1 MADIITISELKK
13 NLGPGLGLRKNKYL
27 LEVPL
32 SQGRQIN
39 TLCQATSL
47 PERAMSTTSVYFAG
61 RKYNIRG
68 ETDYQGTYEI
78 SIVDDSSMSLRKAFD
93 SWMYT
98 VDNSNWVESS
108 SDSTDIHTINDIPR
122 GQKNAYQSDVSIWQI
137 DSNGNKVYGYK
148 LQNAFP
154 SSVGTVAL
162 DDNGDGGLTEFSVVF
177 TFSEFIPVSEA
188 PVVYP
193 DDVVNNT
200 SQSNDSGFDNLFTNI
215 GKNES
220 SYLGNSVT
228 NPFAISSIPGDF
240 SNSLGNSLINDI
252 QTDFTVP
259 SEMFG
264 SLF

>member
-1 MADIITISELKK
+1 
-13 NLGPGLGLRKNKYL
+13 

-162 DDNGDGGLTEFSVVF
+162 DDTGDGGLSEFSVVF